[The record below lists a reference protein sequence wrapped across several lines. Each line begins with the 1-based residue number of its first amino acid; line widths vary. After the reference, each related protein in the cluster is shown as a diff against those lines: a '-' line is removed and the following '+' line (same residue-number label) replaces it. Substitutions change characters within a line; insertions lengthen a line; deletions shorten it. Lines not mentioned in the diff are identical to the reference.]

1 MPRKIRSNKRR
12 AGLDD
17 DAIAWPRGEP
27 CGTFGIFKP
36 FVDRLELWEKFG
48 DPYVATW
55 DKRHC
60 TFPRAI
66 ETED

>member
-12 AGLDD
+12 AGLDE
-17 DAIAWPRGEP
+17 DAQAWLAGKP

-36 FVDRLELWEKFG
+36 FADRLELWETYG
-48 DPYVATW
+48 DPNVATW

-60 TFPRAI
+60 TFPEPI